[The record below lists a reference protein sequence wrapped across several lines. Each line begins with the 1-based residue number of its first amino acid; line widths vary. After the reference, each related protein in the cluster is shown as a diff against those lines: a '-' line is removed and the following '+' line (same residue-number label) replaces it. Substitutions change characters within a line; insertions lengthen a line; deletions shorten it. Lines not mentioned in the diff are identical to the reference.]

1 MRDEKLTLRV
11 CIAKGFIMASHGS
24 ATRQADG
31 SKVFVFGRVTDA
43 GGDAG
48 GQVNRRPGWVRPCDA
63 RGRVELSVNFI
74 SLN

>member
-1 MRDEKLTLRV
+1 M
-11 CIAKGFIMASHGS
+11 
-24 ATRQADG
+24 
-31 SKVFVFGRVTDA
+31 FGRVTDA